1 MEQRT
6 EEWFKARLGK
16 VTASRIADVMA
27 RTKTDYGASRE
38 SYMAQLAVE
47 RITQKPTE
55 TFTNAAMQWGT
66 DQEPNA
72 RAAYEVKTGNMVE
85 EVGFIEHPRI
95 PNSGASPD
103 GFVDGLWGMIEIKCP
118 ETKTVIE
125 MLLSGNIADKYYKQM
140 QWQMACC
147 DRNWCDYVVY
157 DPRMPEGLQ
166 LIIKRVERNEVFI
179 KEMEDEVIKFL
190 SELDGQVNRL
200 MEIKNG

>member
-27 RTKTDYGASRE
+27 RTKTGYGASRE